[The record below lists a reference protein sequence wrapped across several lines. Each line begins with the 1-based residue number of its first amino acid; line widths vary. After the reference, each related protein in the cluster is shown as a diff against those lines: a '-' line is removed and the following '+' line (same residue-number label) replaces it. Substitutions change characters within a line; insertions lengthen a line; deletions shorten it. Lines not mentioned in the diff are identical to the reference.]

1 MERTYRERLAR
12 LVSEAGRV
20 RLVAEASVA
29 NELVFVL
36 SLDPVGG

>member
-12 LVSEAGRV
+12 LVADAGRV
-20 RLVAEASVA
+20 GAVAEASVD

>member
-12 LVSEAGRV
+12 LVADVGRV
-20 RLVAEASVA
+20 RDVTETSVP

-36 SLDPVGG
+36 RLEPAGG